1 MFSNKKIV
9 AHIFFFLFF
18 FKVNEWFSLW
28 DDVAQL
34 EEKGKDP
41 SRLGNFR
48 ALREEEKQRGRVK
61 KRLPVLVKELTDLTQ
76 KYFSEHGKD
85 FLINGSTFENLNIS
99 KESKRQNEKSM
110 EMDKKK
116 AEKMKTNL
124 TETIYGS
131 VPKKTPMSANRTVR
145 QVKRLQ
151 HDTKLLSKVKE
162 NASKTR

>member
-1 MFSNKKIV
+1 M
-9 AHIFFFLFF
+9 
-18 FKVNEWFSLW
+18 
-28 DDVAQL
+28 
-34 EEKGKDP
+34 
-41 SRLGNFR
+41 
-48 ALREEEKQRGRVK
+48 
-61 KRLPVLVKELTDLTQ
+61 TQ

-99 KESKRQNEKSM
+99 QEVKKQNEKSM

-162 NASKTR
+162 SASKTR